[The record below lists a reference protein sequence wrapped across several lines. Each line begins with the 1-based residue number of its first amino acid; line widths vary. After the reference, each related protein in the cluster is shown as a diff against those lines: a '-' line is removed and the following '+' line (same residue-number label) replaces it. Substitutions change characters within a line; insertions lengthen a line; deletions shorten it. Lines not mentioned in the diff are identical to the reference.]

1 MEKGEKQRAHLIDVA
16 RDLFAQKGYEAT
28 TTRALNQAA
37 GTSDGLLYYYFPHGK
52 QQILDTI
59 VREGV
64 VQRVDDL
71 QLNLSAVDT
80 PEALERKLTDFIVA
94 VWQLFVREDNYQ
106 SFMITIRER
115 MLLSDEESAWL
126 ARYTEN
132 IRTKLTD
139 AFGSVVSILSCSKA
153 QVPVLVDIMIA
164 LVQGTLYE
172 QLIIQNKRNVDDA
185 QMQKLQRE
193 IHLVLNSNN

>member
-28 TTRALNQAA
+28 TTRVLNQAA

-59 VREGV
+59 VREGL

-71 QLNLSAVDT
+71 QLDLSTVTT
-80 PEALERKLTDFIVA
+80 PAELEQQLTDFIVA
-94 VWQLFVREDNYQ
+94 IWQLFAREDNYQ
-106 SFMITIRER
+106 SFMITVRER

-126 ARYTEN
+126 SQYTES
-132 IRTKLTD
+132 IRAKLTR
-139 AFGSVVSILSCSKA
+139 AFGDVAQILNCPASE
-153 QVPVLVDIMIA
+153 VHVLVDIMIS

-172 QLIIQNKRNVDDA
+172 QLIIQNKRNVEPEQAA
-185 QMQKLQRE
+185 QLKRE
-193 IHLVLNSNN
+193 IHLVLSPAE